1 MGIFHVK
8 VSSWKAE
15 QRLVESG
22 CIIVLFNG
30 FSSQYPKHGK
40 AYPTECTAP
49 HHQYSFISETPQKN
63 PKKSFRYNAVLQM
76 AFNWC
81 IMSIK

>member
-8 VSSWKAE
+8 VSLWKAE

-49 HHQYSFISETPQKN
+49 HHQYGILLLVKPH
-63 PKKSFRYNAVLQM
+63 KKSVKVL
-76 AFNWC
+76 
-81 IMSIK
+81 SL